1 VRAHVRQ
8 RQLAA
13 RTSAAPSSSEANG
26 VRVVRHVLKVGEAR
40 GVHDR
45 PALLAV
51 EGVAIGAILAAG
63 EKVEGGIKSSGH
75 WLITNQ
81 ESAQF
86 SAQRGDKKEGKSRT
100 RAASCHLGVQSR
112 EEQMGSVSARQTIA
126 RRRVTERERL
136 LHERLSNCH
145 YPRNR
150 ALSISRT

>member
-1 VRAHVRQ
+1 MSAHVRQ
-8 RQLAA
+8 RQLVAHSS
-13 RTSAAPSSSEANG
+13 TAPSSSEANG

-63 EKVEGGIKSSGH
+63 KKVEGGMKSSGH

-86 SAQRGDKKEGKSRT
+86 SAQRGDKR
-100 RAASCHLGVQSR
+100 R
-112 EEQMGSVSARQTIA
+112 ES
-126 RRRVTERERL
+126 
-136 LHERLSNCH
+136 HEPELPVVIWGCSQG
-145 YPRNR
+145 RNR
-150 ALSISRT
+150 WGA